1 MIEPSKSGSKLH
13 ITITEGRNRQVRKM
27 FEAVDNNVDFLKR
40 IKIGDLTLTGLNRG
54 EVRQLSMREVD
65 YLLNL

>member
-1 MIEPSKSGSKLH
+1 
-13 ITITEGRNRQVRKM
+13 M
-27 FEAVDNNVDFLKR
+27 FEAVNNCVDFLKR

-54 EVRQLSMREVD
+54 EVRQLNAREVD